1 MKNLSLYLVSYF
13 FPVGGVVACGR
24 LGGLKSDEYT
34 RRPQAAQH
42 PQFSTANHQS
52 SCADDCPVYSPTV
65 LIAAGCNTRSP
76 PRQQLHLSSAPQS
89 LRLSNCNI
97 TRRSTVSSASPYLCS
112 RRFTS
117 STSVTTTR
125 RRTMMMMAPSVW
137 LSALCLLAAS
147 NFGKMRPCIFLF

>member
-1 MKNLSLYLVSYF
+1 MPLGDCMASRVTSILE
-13 FPVGGVVACGR
+13 GR
-24 LGGLKSDEYT
+24 NGL
-34 RRPQAAQH
+34 AAQH
-42 PQFSTANHQS
+42 PQFSTDNRQS
-52 SCADDCPVYSPTV
+52 SCADDCPVYSPTI